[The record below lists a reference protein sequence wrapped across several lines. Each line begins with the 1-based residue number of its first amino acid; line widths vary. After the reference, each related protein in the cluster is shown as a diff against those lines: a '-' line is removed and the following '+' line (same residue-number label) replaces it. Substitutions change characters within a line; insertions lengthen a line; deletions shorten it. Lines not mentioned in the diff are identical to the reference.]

1 MISTFGYANTFAVYL
16 GITISLAISRFLK
29 VESKRKKILYTIYI
43 FISAI
48 TLLLTQSK
56 AVLAIIAVI
65 ILIFIIKGIKDKK
78 INKKWIIAGV
88 ITALIFV
95 IYVCIAKEIGK
106 PLVITQEEKNCVIR
120 GVEKNTK
127 YKYEFE
133 IEAKT
138 EKEYDTFQIKVVEV
152 TRYFSEIT
160 LAQTSFSNFS
170 GIKTMNFETTNDADH
185 IEIRI
190 KNNLDQE
197 LTINKLLI
205 NGKQYIL
212 EYKIILEPIV
222 RVFTTFNFK
231 NSSVWQRGDYWNDS
245 IKIIKS
251 RWITGTGG
259 NTWRVI
265 YGQVQDYLYYAK
277 ECHSYILEIWMSFG
291 IVGITSYIFIIAISI
306 QNGIKKKNEI
316 LEILVGISILVL
328 HSLMDFDMSF
338 LIMEMIFFMFIAIIN
353 QDDKIQKEDKKTI
366 KIVEILIMLMMLIIS
381 MGNILGLMAS
391 IEKKSNI
398 APWIDTYQYSKIIN
412 NPQKKEIKKYIK
424 NEPYQNQNTMYRLIN
439 ETDLNEAD
447 IEFLIKTWKDSPN
460 QRPYEI
466 ENTRKRGE
474 IMLEIAQKCTSKK
487 QRNEIIEII
496 KKEYI
501 QNSSIILN
509 YVKNKETAFISGYE
523 FEYYTDNYKK
533 AIELEK
539 N

>member
-16 GITISLAISRFLK
+16 GITISLAINRFLK
-29 VESKRKKILYTIYI
+29 VESKKEKILYAIYI
-43 FISAI
+43 FVSAI

-190 KNNLDQE
+190 KNSLDQE

-251 RWITGTGG
+251 RWLTGTGG
-259 NTWRVI
+259 NTWRVS

-277 ECHSYILEIWMSFG
+277 ECHSYILEIWMAFG
-291 IVGITSYIFIIAISI
+291 IVGITSYIFIIAMSI

-316 LEILVGISILVL
+316 LEILVGISILIL

-353 QDDKIQKEDKKTI
+353 QDDKIQKEDQKTI
-366 KIVEILIMLMMLIIS
+366 KIAEILIMLMMLIIS
-381 MGNILGLMAS
+381 IGNILGLIAS

-412 NPQKKEIKKYIK
+412 NPQKEEIKKYIK

>member
-16 GITISLAISRFLK
+16 GITISLAINRFLK
-29 VESKRKKILYTIYI
+29 VESKKEKILYAIYI

-78 INKKWIIAGV
+78 INKKWIIAGI

-138 EKEYDTFQIKVVEV
+138 EKEYDTFQIKIVEV

-160 LAQTSFSNFS
+160 LAQTSFSNFN
-170 GIKTMNFETTNDADH
+170 GTKTMNFETTNDADH

-197 LTINKLLI
+197 ITINKLLI

-245 IKIIKS
+245 IKIIKG

-259 NTWRVI
+259 NQCAR
-265 YGQVQDYLYYAK
+265 
-277 ECHSYILEIWMSFG
+277 HF
-291 IVGITSYIFIIAISI
+291 
-306 QNGIKKKNEI
+306 
-316 LEILVGISILVL
+316 
-328 HSLMDFDMSF
+328 
-338 LIMEMIFFMFIAIIN
+338 
-353 QDDKIQKEDKKTI
+353 
-366 KIVEILIMLMMLIIS
+366 
-381 MGNILGLMAS
+381 
-391 IEKKSNI
+391 
-398 APWIDTYQYSKIIN
+398 
-412 NPQKKEIKKYIK
+412 
-424 NEPYQNQNTMYRLIN
+424 
-439 ETDLNEAD
+439 
-447 IEFLIKTWKDSPN
+447 
-460 QRPYEI
+460 
-466 ENTRKRGE
+466 
-474 IMLEIAQKCTSKK
+474 
-487 QRNEIIEII
+487 
-496 KKEYI
+496 
-501 QNSSIILN
+501 
-509 YVKNKETAFISGYE
+509 
-523 FEYYTDNYKK
+523 
-533 AIELEK
+533 
-539 N
+539 

>member
-1 MISTFGYANTFAVYL
+1 
-16 GITISLAISRFLK
+16 
-29 VESKRKKILYTIYI
+29 
-43 FISAI
+43 
-48 TLLLTQSK
+48 
-56 AVLAIIAVI
+56 
-65 ILIFIIKGIKDKK
+65 
-78 INKKWIIAGV
+78 
-88 ITALIFV
+88 
-95 IYVCIAKEIGK
+95 
-106 PLVITQEEKNCVIR
+106 
-120 GVEKNTK
+120 
-127 YKYEFE
+127 
-133 IEAKT
+133 
-138 EKEYDTFQIKVVEV
+138 
-152 TRYFSEIT
+152 
-160 LAQTSFSNFS
+160 
-170 GIKTMNFETTNDADH
+170 MNFETTNDADH

-197 LTINKLLI
+197 ITINKLLI

-245 IKIIKS
+245 IKIIKG

-291 IVGITSYIFIIAISI
+291 IVGITNYIFIIAISI

-316 LEILVGISILVL
+316 LEILVGISILIL

-412 NPQKKEIKKYIK
+412 NPQKEEIKKYIK

-501 QNSSIILN
+501 QNSSIILD
-509 YVKNKETAFISGYE
+509 YVKNKETSFISGYE

>member
-412 NPQKKEIKKYIK
+412 NPQKEEIKKYIK

>member
-78 INKKWIIAGV
+78 INKKWIITGV

-190 KNNLDQE
+190 KNSLDQE

-353 QDDKIQKEDKKTI
+353 QDDKIQKEDQKTI

-412 NPQKKEIKKYIK
+412 NPQKEEIKKYIK

-523 FEYYTDNYKK
+523 FEYYTDNYKE

>member
-106 PLVITQEEKNCVIR
+106 PLVVIQEEKNCVIR
-120 GVEKNTK
+120 EVEKNTK

-190 KNNLDQE
+190 KNSLDQE

-251 RWITGTGG
+251 RWLTGTGG
-259 NTWRVI
+259 NTWRVS

-291 IVGITSYIFIIAISI
+291 IVGITSYIFIIAMSI

-316 LEILVGISILVL
+316 LEILVGISILIL

-353 QDDKIQKEDKKTI
+353 QDDKIQKEDQKTI
-366 KIVEILIMLMMLIIS
+366 KIAEILIMLMMLIIS
-381 MGNILGLMAS
+381 IGNILGLIAS

-539 N
+539 K

>member
-106 PLVITQEEKNCVIR
+106 PLVITQKEKNCVIR

-190 KNNLDQE
+190 KNSLDQE

-251 RWITGTGG
+251 RWLTGTGG
-259 NTWRVI
+259 NTWRVS

-291 IVGITSYIFIIAISI
+291 IVGITSYIFIIAMSI

-316 LEILVGISILVL
+316 LEILVGISILIL

-353 QDDKIQKEDKKTI
+353 QDDKIQKEDQKTI
-366 KIVEILIMLMMLIIS
+366 KIAEILIMLMMLIIS
-381 MGNILGLMAS
+381 IGNILGLIAS

-474 IMLEIAQKCTSKK
+474 IMFEIAQKCTSKK

>member
-190 KNNLDQE
+190 KNSLDQE

-251 RWITGTGG
+251 RWLTGTGG
-259 NTWRVI
+259 NTWRVS

-291 IVGITSYIFIIAISI
+291 IVGITSYIFIIAMSI

-316 LEILVGISILVL
+316 LEILVGISILIL

-353 QDDKIQKEDKKTI
+353 QDDKIQKEDQKTI
-366 KIVEILIMLMMLIIS
+366 KIAEILIMLMMLIIS
-381 MGNILGLMAS
+381 IGNILGLIAS

-412 NPQKKEIKKYIK
+412 NPQKEEIKKYIK